1 MNKMTKKAVTKV
13 EPIISTIP
21 MPVSDNPVVIDLPD
35 GQKLVLGKLNAGSVI
50 EVATWRGTGRPDSR
64 TNRMMLGMTDGTAP
78 IANTP
83 SAENAPA
90 TRSTKKLSLPF
101 GSISLPRIG
110 GNQLK
115 SLKQMITGV
124 TASFSKAL
132 ERSRELAPVE
142 TTAELD
148 INAWI
153 ENISREAEE
162 KSARARARSA
172 STPKKASPA
181 KKPVKKTR

>member
-1 MNKMTKKAVTKV
+1 MTKKAENKM
-13 EPIISTIP
+13 EPTISTLP

-35 GQKLVLGKLNAGSVI
+35 GQKLVLGKLTAGSVI

-64 TNRMMLGMTDGTAP
+64 TNRMMLGMTDGT
-78 IANTP
+78 TP
-83 SAENAPA
+83 VAATATTESAPA
-90 TRSTKKLSLPF
+90 SSKRKKISLPF
-101 GSISLPRIG
+101 GSISLPRVG

-115 SLKQMITGV
+115 SIKQMITGA
-124 TASFSKAL
+124 TSSFSKAL
-132 ERSRELAPVE
+132 ERTRELAPVE

-162 KSARARARSA
+162 KSARSRARATSSA
-172 STPKKASPA
+172 KKATPA
-181 KKPVKKTR
+181 KKPVKKIR

>member
-1 MNKMTKKAVTKV
+1 VTKKAENKM
-13 EPIISTIP
+13 EPTISTIP

-35 GQKLVLGKLNAGSVI
+35 GQKLVLGKLTAGSVI

-64 TNRMMLGMTDGTAP
+64 TNRMMLGMTDGTTPVTTPAT
-78 IANTP
+78 AENTP
-83 SAENAPA
+83 AAS
-90 TRSTKKLSLPF
+90 RRKKISLPF

-115 SLKQMITGV
+115 SLKQMITGA
-124 TASFSKAL
+124 TSSFSKAL
-132 ERSRELAPVE
+132 ARTRELTPVE

-162 KSARARARSA
+162 KSARARARSTA
-172 STPKKASPA
+172 SAKKAT
-181 KKPVKKTR
+181 PVKKAVKKNR